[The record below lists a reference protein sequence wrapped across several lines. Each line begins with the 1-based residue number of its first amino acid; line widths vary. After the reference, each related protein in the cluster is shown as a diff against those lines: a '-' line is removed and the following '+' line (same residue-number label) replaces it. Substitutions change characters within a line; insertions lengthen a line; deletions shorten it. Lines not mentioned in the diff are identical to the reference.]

1 MSQTYPAVLP
11 AHTKVTDGTG
21 LANTTGTYAT
31 AGSLS
36 STVAYEPDTYLE
48 KLTAHPAG
56 EADRTAAVAITKACN
71 MPY

>member
-11 AHTKVTDGTG
+11 STLKVTDGTA

-31 AGSLS
+31 PGTNTPAF
-36 STVAYEPDTYLE
+36 EPDTYPE
-48 KLTAHPAG
+48 KVTAHPAG
-56 EADRTAAVAITKACN
+56 DPDFVLATAITKACN